1 MKKIRLNW
9 LLILIIA
16 MSPTLLNAQDCVD
29 YHKVNCKP
37 PQSAANYT
45 TDQASRSG
53 LLMKGQ
59 SSEFRITFY
68 QGRDY
73 RITICNEAPLGDKVQ
88 YQIIDWE
95 DQSVLYDSK
104 VVNDRN
110 EMTYERNFEFSVL
123 ITRSVKIVVSVPADD
138 KTLKTNTIGFKPKPT
153 QMGCVGVLIE
163 SMITPKKG
171 F

>member
-1 MKKIRLNW
+1 MKKTLTKW
-9 LLILIIA
+9 LCISLVALLPTA
-16 MSPTLLNAQDCVD
+16 VMSQDCVD
-29 YHKVNCKP
+29 YHKANCKP
-37 PQSAANYT
+37 PQTSANYS

-59 SSEFRITFY
+59 SSEFRLTFY

-73 RITICNEAPLGDKVQ
+73 RITICSEAPLGEKIQ

-95 DQSVLYDSK
+95 DQSVLYDNK
-104 VVNDRN
+104 EFN
-110 EMTYERNFEFSVL
+110 YEKNFEFSVL
-123 ITRSVKIVVSVPADD
+123 ITRNVKIVVSVPADD

>member
-1 MKKIRLNW
+1 MKKTLTN
-9 LLILIIA
+9 LLSIFLIA
-16 MSPTLLNAQDCVD
+16 LFPNFLLAQDCVD

-37 PQSAANYT
+37 PQTTANYT

-59 SSEFRITFY
+59 SSEFRLTFY

-73 RITICNEAPLGDKVQ
+73 RITICNELPLGDKIQ

-95 DQSVLYDSK
+95 DQSVLYDNK
-104 VVNDRN
+104 EFN
-110 EMTYERNFEFSVL
+110 YEKNFEFSVL
-123 ITRSVKIVVSVPADD
+123 ITRNVKIVVSVPADD